1 MANYAFE
8 DRINVSSI
16 GCFKLPGDIYH
27 AAARQNRSQVFTWTM
42 LIPIQF
48 KYRLTKCGELSLG
61 IFCTATPES
70 NLPAETLATGK
81 PVETCRKNKA
91 RSVLLAHV
99 VATKTKDGS
108 ATDESM
114 NFPRDWE
121 TKKSEDNTQIG
132 HREEGRTICVHSLA
146 VLPAFQKSGIG
157 RTLMMAY
164 MQQMNGAGIADRLA
178 LVAHDV
184 SRSNFTFLSPL
195 KLSVLGAVL

>member
-1 MANYAFE
+1 MRLFT
-8 DRINVSSI
+8 RIAHKCSH
-16 GCFKLPGDIYH
+16 G
-27 AAARQNRSQVFTWTM
+27 RM
-42 LIPIQF
+42 LIASQF

-81 PVETCRKNKA
+81 PVETCRTNKA

-99 VATKTKDGS
+99 IATKTRDGL

-114 NFPRDWE
+114 DYPRDWE
-121 TKKSEDNTQIG
+121 TKKSDNSTKIG
-132 HREEGRTICVHSLA
+132 HHEEGRTICVHSIA
-146 VLPAFQKSGIG
+146 VLPEFQKSGIG

-184 SRSNFTFLSPL
+184 SGSEFTLLFPKMIANLISL
-195 KLSVLGAVL
+195 WCSTMRKWVS